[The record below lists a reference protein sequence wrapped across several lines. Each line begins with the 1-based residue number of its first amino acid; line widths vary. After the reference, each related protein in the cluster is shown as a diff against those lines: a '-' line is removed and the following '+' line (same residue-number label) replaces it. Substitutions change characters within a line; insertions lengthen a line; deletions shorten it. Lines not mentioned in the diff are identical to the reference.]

1 MIRLKTIQHV
11 DLDSGFTRQVRRF
24 LDLKQFFYPPRSAN
38 AFEILAYQQSA
49 GGFEKFVTRLK
60 QLDYKSFSAIK
71 NGGSIYLKAETHPLV
86 IDYPNR
92 IDRPEKYAIGAYA
105 IYCKLDSLLRGDI
118 SQIHFIPLRQPT
130 VDPQQIS
137 DGWACH
143 FLHLHHKA
151 IYKKELSER
160 SNPLSYEPQTC
171 WGSFGSVIPEVAA
184 DGDLVE
190 LYRML
195 YLFLTIHNPASPLVY
210 IRELP
215 HYERIMP

>member
-1 MIRLKTIQHV
+1 MIRLKTIQQV
-11 DLDSGFTRQVRRF
+11 DLDPGFILQVRRF
-24 LDLKQFFYPPRSAN
+24 LDLKLSFYPPRSAK
-38 AFEILAYQQSA
+38 AFEILSYQQSA

-60 QLDYKSFSAIK
+60 RLDYKGFSAIT
-71 NGGSIYLKAETHPLV
+71 NGGSVYFKAETHPLV

-92 IDRPEKYAIGAYA
+92 TDRPEKYDIGAYA

-118 SQIHFIPLRQPT
+118 SQFHFIPQRQPT
-130 VDPQQIS
+130 ADPNHMY

-143 FLHLHHKA
+143 FRHLHHKA
-151 IYKKELSER
+151 MYKKEISDL
-160 SNPLSYEPQTC
+160 SNPLSYEPHTC

-210 IRELP
+210 IRELS